1 LDIGM
6 SPAQTKPS
14 HGYLVIMPGDIP
26 KQADAGK
33 FMTLTTQTVTKL
45 QRYFEEQVDAI
56 KSSEAFQKL
65 LAMPPL
71 QRWATVAGLF
81 LLSQL
86 VVFGILYL
94 IFGGV
99 VVIGFLASILA
110 GMATGIGALPALFF
124 KDISKNLF
132 NSMLGGAAGV
142 MLAATAFSLLVP
154 GMDYGNQ
161 IWPGKGIYIVS
172 LGMLAGA
179 LFLHFADRQLPHVH
193 LDSIAN
199 VRLNSLN
206 KVWLF
211 IIAITI
217 HNFPEGMSVG
227 VSFGSGDMKNGIVLA
242 VAIALQNIPEGLAVA
257 LPLVGL
263 GYNKWR
269 AVSIAA
275 LTGLVE
281 PVGGLLGITMVTLF
295 HPVLSIAMGFAAGAM
310 LFVISEEI
318 IPETHS
324 DGRSRYA
331 TFALMIGF
339 IIMMVLDNM
348 LG

>member
-1 LDIGM
+1 
-6 SPAQTKPS
+6 
-14 HGYLVIMPGDIP
+14 
-26 KQADAGK
+26 
-33 FMTLTTQTVTKL
+33 MTITAKTIAKL
-45 QRYFEEQVDAI
+45 QSYIELQVAHA
-56 KSSEAFQKL
+56 KASNYYQQL

-71 QRWATVAGLF
+71 KRWATLAGLF

-86 VVFGILYL
+86 VVFGGLYL
-94 IFGGV
+94 FFGKIV
-99 VVIGFLASILA
+99 VVGFLASILA
-110 GMATGIGALPALFF
+110 GLATGVGALPALFF
-124 KDISKNLF
+124 KNISKNLF
-132 NSMLGGAAGV
+132 NGMLGAAAGV

-154 GMDYGNQ
+154 GMDFGNLV
-161 IWPGKGIYIVS
+161 WPGKGIYVVS
-172 LGMLAGA
+172 AGMLVGA
-179 LFLHFADRQLPHVH
+179 LFLHYADRQLPHVH
-193 LDSIAN
+193 FDSISDTQ
-199 VRLNSLN
+199 LNSLQ
-206 KVWLF
+206 KIWLF

-227 VSFGSGDMKNGIVLA
+227 VSFGSGEMKNGVVLA
-242 VAIALQNIPEGLAVA
+242 IAVALQNIPEGLAVA
-257 LPLVGL
+257 LPLVGV

-269 AVSIAA
+269 AVGIAT

-281 PVGGLLGITMVTLF
+281 PVGGLLGITMVTIFQPIL
-295 HPVLSIAMGFAAGAM
+295 PIAMGFAAGAM

-339 IIMMVLDNM
+339 IIMMVLDNL

>member
-1 LDIGM
+1 M
-6 SPAQTKPS
+6 S
-14 HGYLVIMPGDIP
+14 YLTDTAKLCQRRLEDQFVRL
-26 KQADAGK
+26 QATASY
-33 FMTLTTQTVTKL
+33 Q
-45 QRYFEEQVDAI
+45 QW
-56 KSSEAFQKL
+56 

-71 QRWATVAGLF
+71 QRWLAVAGLF

-86 VVFGILYL
+86 LVFGSLYL
-94 IFGGV
+94 IFGKV
-99 VVIGFLASILA
+99 VVIGFLASVLA
-110 GMATGIGALPALFF
+110 GLATGAGALPALFF
-124 KDISKNLF
+124 KNISKNVF
-132 NSMLGGAAGV
+132 NSMLGAAAGV

-154 GMDYGNQ
+154 GMNYGNL
-161 IWPGKGIYIVS
+161 IWPGRGIYVVS
-172 LGMLAGA
+172 IGMLIGA

-193 LDSIAN
+193 FDSVPDTQLDSF
-199 VRLNSLN
+199 N

-227 VSFGSGDMKNGIVLA
+227 VSFGSGELNNGVVLA

-263 GYNKWR
+263 GYKPWR
-269 AVSIAA
+269 AVAIAT

-281 PVGGLLGITMVTLF
+281 PVGGLLGITMVTVFTSIL
-295 HPVLSIAMGFAAGAM
+295 PIAMGFAAGAM

-318 IPETHS
+318 IPETHAN
-324 DGRSRYA
+324 GRSRYA

-339 IIMMVLDNM
+339 IVMMILDNA

>member
-1 LDIGM
+1 M
-6 SPAQTKPS
+6 TFTTKTIS
-14 HGYLVIMPGDIP
+14 
-26 KQADAGK
+26 
-33 FMTLTTQTVTKL
+33 TL
-45 QRYFEEQVDAI
+45 QRYFETQVTRI
-56 KSSEAFQKL
+56 KSSENYRAIVN
-65 LAMPPL
+65 MPPL
-71 QRWATVAGLF
+71 KRWTTVAALF

-86 VVFGILYL
+86 VVFGGLYL
-94 IFGGV
+94 IFGELV
-99 VVIGFLASILA
+99 VVGFFASILA
-110 GMATGIGALPALFF
+110 GLATGLGALPALFF

-132 NSMLGGAAGV
+132 NSMLGAAAGV

-154 GMDYGNQ
+154 GMAYGNQ

-172 LGMLAGA
+172 LGMLIGA
-179 LFLHFADRQLPHVH
+179 VFLHYADRQLPHVH

-199 VRLNSLN
+199 TDLTSLN

-227 VSFGSGDMKNGIVLA
+227 VSFGSGEMKNGVVLA

-269 AVSIAA
+269 AVSIAT

-281 PVGGLLGITMVTLF
+281 PIGGLLGITMVTVFQPIL
-295 HPVLSIAMGFAAGAM
+295 PIAMGFAAGAM